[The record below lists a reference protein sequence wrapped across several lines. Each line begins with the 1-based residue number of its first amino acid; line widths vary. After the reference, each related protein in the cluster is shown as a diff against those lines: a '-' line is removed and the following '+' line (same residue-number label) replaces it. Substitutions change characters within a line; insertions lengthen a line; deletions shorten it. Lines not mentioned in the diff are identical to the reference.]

1 MFKYIKKQTNKRRRD
16 NEDEDE
22 DEDDEHPFKVIE
34 GRNVHLITTLSKWEE
49 KISEAIRDSKP
60 VLLPTLFSSF
70 FFLVY
75 IIN

>member
-49 KISEAIRDSKP
+49 KITEAIRDSKP
-60 VLLPTLFSSF
+60 VLTYPFF
-70 FFLVY
+70 FFLLSCLY
-75 IIN
+75 Y